1 MGILESVV
9 ACLIEDT
16 DAEDAVIEIVDE
28 SLLGLTVG
36 SAVAVDICLVLL
48 HRVWDKEKTNR
59 DVEVVNVDGFTDVM
73 VGADALEVLVV
84 ELVLNNVDVVN
95 KADIF
100 HLAVEMPEA
109 AWEDVEVGSLIER
122 TLMVVD
128 DSA

>member
-1 MGILESVV
+1 VV

-28 SLLGLTVG
+28 SLLGLKLG
-36 SAVAVDICLVLL
+36 SAVAVDICVVLL
-48 HRVWDKEKTNR
+48 HRVWDNEKTNR

-73 VGADALEVLVV
+73 VGAYALEVLVV

-95 KADIF
+95 MADIF
-100 HLAVEMPEA
+100 HLTVEMPEA

-122 TLMVVD
+122 ALMVVD